1 MRRKI
6 LGVCAALLF
15 LSGLCLLLYPHVSSW
30 LYQRHSVAENKAY
43 HTAIWGLS
51 QEVCDALWADAE
63 AYNQRLA
70 EKTDQFSLSDTERAE
85 TAAYLNPMDIGQM
98 GYVSIP
104 KIDVEIPIY
113 QGTEEPQ
120 LQAGAGWWIG
130 TSLPTGGEST
140 HCVLAAHNGLVKAK
154 MFTDLDQLVVGD
166 TFYLTILDRVLT
178 YEVDQILVTE
188 PGDHDPLRIVPG
200 EDLVT
205 LYTCTPYGIN
215 THRLLVRG
223 TRVETPVSEDSQ
235 PSRWIQAAPFA
246 AAALVIFLL
255 AVLLLHWVTHIR
267 YHGKREAPKYR
278 IFSRKR
284 KKK

>member
-1 MRRKI
+1 MFF
-6 LGVCAALLF
+6 A
-15 LSGLCLLLYPHVSSW
+15 GLCVLLYPLISSW
-30 LYQRHSVAENKAY
+30 LYQRHSAAENKAY
-43 HTAIWGLS
+43 HRAIWGLS
-51 QEVCDALWADAE
+51 QEVCDALWVDAE

-70 EKTDQFSLSDTERAE
+70 EKTDQFSLTDAERAE
-85 TAAYLNPMDIGQM
+85 TANYLNPMDIGQM

-188 PGDHDPLRIVPG
+188 PGNHDPLRIVPG

-223 TRVETPVSEDSQ
+223 HRIESPAEAADVEPEESTG
-235 PSRWIQAAPFA
+235 W
-246 AAALVIFLL
+246 ALLLIPASFLL
-255 AVLLLHWVTHIR
+255 AVLWLL
-267 YHGKREAPKYR
+267 KRRWLVKTAINK
-278 IFSRKR
+278 
-284 KKK
+284 